1 MICHSER
8 GTKRDLIVINLGLII
23 INLNINYLIIVFMDD
38 LSFRTRNE
46 EGSNYYKSGFDY
58 YQFEYQLFNN
68 SFYG

>member
-1 MICHSER
+1 
-8 GTKRDLIVINLGLII
+8 
-23 INLNINYLIIVFMDD
+23 MDD

-46 EGSNYYKSGFDY
+46 EGSHCYKSGFDY